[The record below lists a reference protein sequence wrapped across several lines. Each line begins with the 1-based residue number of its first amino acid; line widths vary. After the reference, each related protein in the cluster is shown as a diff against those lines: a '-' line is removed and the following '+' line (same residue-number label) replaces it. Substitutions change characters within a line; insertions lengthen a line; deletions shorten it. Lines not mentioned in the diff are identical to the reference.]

1 MKAVTV
7 HKGNTFHI
15 FPVNV
20 LWIHLLILYWRPKV
34 SLHLFT
40 CKYLDKYG
48 QLTRKRDSFRKAV
61 FFLRKLENF
70 FSFSVKYKERY
81 DRWNKFT
88 LEVKVTRCV
97 RWLFVT
103 LKRIFLSFFTYKNT
117 IIFSN
122 VNKEKIFQLIV
133 KLILLWF
140 FCEKC
145 RARRGSILFGF
156 FGVGFT

>member
-1 MKAVTV
+1 MFGRFCSILAAKSFFTPVQLQISWQIWTAHTKKRQFLKGSFLFKKTV
-7 HKGNTFHI
+7 
-15 FPVNV
+15 
-20 LWIHLLILYWRPKV
+20 Y
-34 SLHLFT
+34 
-40 CKYLDKYG
+40 
-48 QLTRKRDSFRKAV
+48 
-61 FFLRKLENF
+61 F

-88 LEVKVTRCV
+88 FEEKVTSFV

-145 RARRGSILFGF
+145 RAGRGWILFGF